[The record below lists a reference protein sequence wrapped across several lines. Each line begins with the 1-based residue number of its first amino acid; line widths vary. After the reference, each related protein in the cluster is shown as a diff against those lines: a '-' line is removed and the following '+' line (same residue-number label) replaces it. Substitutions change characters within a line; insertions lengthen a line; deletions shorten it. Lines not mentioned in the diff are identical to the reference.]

1 MSIRVPETKTT
12 RASVYKQAGD
22 ARFAEAQFLE
32 EQHPGGAIYLAGY
45 LVECYLKWAL
55 CERNR
60 IQYLQ
65 SLADSG
71 LANVLTSGQGH
82 NLEQL
87 CTITGYDVHL
97 LMDDAV
103 RRAFQV
109 ASVWSPSV
117 RYLAS
122 CGGRREA
129 VQFLAAVRTLKR
141 DIESW
146 ANA

>member
-22 ARFAEAQFLE
+22 ARFAEAQFLKA
-32 EQHPGGAIYLAGY
+32 QHPSGAIYLAGY

-60 IQYLQ
+60 VQYLHA
-65 SLADSG
+65 LADNK
-71 LANVLTSGQGH
+71 LADVLTSGRGH

-87 CTITGYDVHL
+87 CTITGYDVHFL
-97 LMDDAV
+97 TDDAV

-109 ASVWSPSV
+109 ASVWSPNV
-117 RYLAS
+117 RYVES

-146 ANA
+146 ANG